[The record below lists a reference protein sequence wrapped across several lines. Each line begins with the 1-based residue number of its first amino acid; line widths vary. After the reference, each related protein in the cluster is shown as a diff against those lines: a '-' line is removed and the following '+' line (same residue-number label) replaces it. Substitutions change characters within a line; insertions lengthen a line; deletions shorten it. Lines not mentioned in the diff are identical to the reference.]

1 MVTCVAANGT
11 AELPRAR
18 STLVRDLD
26 DLDEGARILTRR
38 RAVRIQD
45 CGRLAA
51 LWARDGDW
59 RPRILVG
66 CISLQHR
73 KRVHRGAGS
82 VLRLDGPLCSA

>member
-1 MVTCVAANGT
+1 MEQRNSRVHG
-11 AELPRAR
+11 

-82 VLRLDGPLCSA
+82 GERERRASAGPVA